1 MEFVGQ
7 AIEWIIQTV
16 GQLGYPGIFILMF
29 LESSFFPFP
38 SEVVMIPAGY
48 LAYQGQMS
56 MAAAIAAGIL
66 GSLAGA
72 LLNYWLAFWL
82 GRPFVEKFGR
92 FVLLTPDKLKRV
104 DSYFEAHGEISTF
117 IGRLITV
124 VRQYISF
131 PAGLCRM
138 HLGRFLLYTGLGAGL
153 WVAILAVVG
162 YIAGGNQE
170 LIKRYSQE
178 ATWGLLAFCLL
189 VLAVYVIRHRR
200 KKAA

>member
-1 MEFVGQ
+1 MGQ
-7 AIEWIIQTV
+7 AVEWIIQTV
-16 GQLGYPGIFILMF
+16 GQLGYPGIFILML

-56 MAAAIAAGIL
+56 MAVAIAMGIL

-72 LLNYWLAFWL
+72 LLNYWLALWL
-82 GRPFVEKFGR
+82 GRPFLEKYGR

-104 DSYFEAHGEISTF
+104 DSYFQAHGEISTF

-153 WVAILAVVG
+153 WVTVLAGVG
-162 YIAGGNQE
+162 YIAGDNQG
-170 LIKRYSQE
+170 LIKKYSQE
-178 ATWGLLAFCLL
+178 ATWSLLAFCVLL
-189 VLAVYVIRHRR
+189 LAVYIIRHRR